1 MPPLRSR
8 RPSSTSRNPHSSS
21 PFRHFRRFF
30 PDPERLQQHRW
41 LRWMGPILQHPRLW
55 HVSRRG
61 IALGVALG
69 LFFGLLL
76 PIAQIPMSGAVAV
89 ALRANVPAAVASTF
103 VSNPLTFGPIYYAAW
118 RLGSAVL
125 GEGGPPPAPE
135 ALAAVAE
142 PGPMVNLVPG
152 GGGPAAA
159 PAEVEKES
167 WWTETRRRLLGVG
180 KPLLLGLALMASVT
194 SVVFYFGVSWVWALR
209 TRLVRRRRVRAAR
222 GEGKPGGGQ
231 PPAKR

>member
-1 MPPLRSR
+1 
-8 RPSSTSRNPHSSS
+8 
-21 PFRHFRRFF
+21 
-30 PDPERLQQHRW
+30 
-41 LRWMGPILQHPRLW
+41 MGPILQHPRLW

-76 PIAQIPMSGAVAV
+76 PIAQIPMSAGVAV

-125 GEGGPPPAPE
+125 GESGEPPAPE
-135 ALAAVAE
+135 TLAAVAE
-142 PGPMVNLVPG
+142 PGAIVNLVPG
-152 GGGPAAA
+152 GTDPAAQ
-159 PAEVEKES
+159 PAEVEEES
-167 WWTETRRRLLGVG
+167 WWTQTRRRLLGVG

-194 SVVFYFGVSWVWALR
+194 SVLFYFGVSWVWALR
-209 TRLVRRRRVRAAR
+209 TRLIRRRRVRAAR
-222 GEGKPGGGQ
+222 EENKPDGRGPGDG
-231 PPAKR
+231 P

>member
-8 RPSSTSRNPHSSS
+8 RQSSDSDTPRSSS
-21 PFRHFRRFF
+21 PFRHFRRFL

-61 IALGVALG
+61 MALGVALG
-69 LFFGLLL
+69 MFFGLLL
-76 PIAQIPMSGAVAV
+76 PIAQIPMSAAVAV
-89 ALRANVPAAVASTF
+89 ALRANVPAAVATTF

-135 ALAAVAE
+135 ALAAVAQ
-142 PGPMVNLVPG
+142 PGATVNLVPG
-152 GGGPAAA
+152 GAGPAAL
-159 PAEVEKES
+159 PAEVEEES
-167 WWTETRRRLLGVG
+167 WWTETRRRVLGVG
-180 KPLLLGLALMASVT
+180 KPLVLGLALMASVT
-194 SVVFYFGVSWVWALR
+194 SLLFYFGVSWVWALR
-209 TRLVRRRRVRAAR
+209 TRLIRRRRVRAAR
-222 GEGKPGGGQ
+222 AEDGLSARGPRAKP
-231 PPAKR
+231 

>member
-1 MPPLRSR
+1 
-8 RPSSTSRNPHSSS
+8 
-21 PFRHFRRFF
+21 
-30 PDPERLQQHRW
+30 
-41 LRWMGPILQHPRLW
+41 MGPILQHPRLW

-76 PIAQIPMSGAVAV
+76 PIAQIPMSAAVAV

-142 PGPMVNLVPG
+142 GGAGVNLIPG
-152 GGGPAAA
+152 GAGPAAQ
-159 PAEVEKES
+159 PAEVEEES
-167 WWTETRRRLLGVG
+167 WWTQTRRRVLGVG
-180 KPLLLGLALMASVT
+180 KPLVLGLALIASVT
-194 SVVFYFGVSWVWALR
+194 SVLIYFAVSWVWTLR
-209 TRLVRRRRVRAAR
+209 TRMARRRRVKTGR
-222 GEGKPGGGQ
+222 GRGAGDGH
-231 PPAKR
+231 